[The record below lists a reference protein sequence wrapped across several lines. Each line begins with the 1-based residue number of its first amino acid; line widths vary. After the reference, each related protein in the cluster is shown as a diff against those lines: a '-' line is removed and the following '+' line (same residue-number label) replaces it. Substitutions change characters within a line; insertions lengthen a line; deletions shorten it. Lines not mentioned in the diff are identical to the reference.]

1 MKRHELEHI
10 IRAAGAITGSKDIY
24 IIGSQALLGA
34 FPDLPDELTV
44 SQEADVWPSEDPGK
58 SDLIDGTIGELS
70 PFHETFGYYAHGI
83 GPQTALLPE
92 NWKERAVLIAN
103 NNTNGYRGICLHP
116 LDIAISKIA
125 AGRPKD
131 LEYVDILLTRQLVDR
146 SRIRQIVIDELPQD
160 TQPTVLDRFER
171 IAGKTEDSP

>member
-10 IRAAGAITGSKDIY
+10 IRAAGAITGSTDIY
-24 IIGSQALLGA
+24 IIGSQALLGT
-34 FPDLPDELTV
+34 FPDLPDELMV
-44 SQEADVWPSEDPGK
+44 SQEADVWPSDDPGK

-92 NWKERAVLIAN
+92 KWKERTVRVAN
-103 NNTNGYRGICLHP
+103 ENTNGYGGICLHP

-131 LEYVDILLTRQLVDR
+131 FEYVGILIARRLVDL
-146 SRIRQIVIDELPQD
+146 SRIRRIVIDEMPQD
-160 TQPTVLDRFER
+160 SQQAILNRLER
-171 IAGKTEDSP
+171 MTGK